1 MCQTIAAPSTSCE
14 FGQESCVALDISN
27 GAMLTNA
34 CVYALYSFLMLSDA
48 RCTIK
53 EILRGLAP
61 AHAITGFLLVLLST
75 ALSVTLFAGREFAGA
90 PEAKLFWIGE
100 LSLTGIWVVISIVC
114 VCGHFRWRSRRDR
127 REANHEGRRT
137 SVGPGPE
144 STDGGIQLG
153 EIGVL

>member
-1 MCQTIAAPSTSCE
+1 MPFISKITRASGEAALQCVTESKTSCA
-14 FGQESCVALDISN
+14 SSN
-27 GAMLTNA
+27 CPRA
-34 CVYALYSFLMLSDA
+34 C
-48 RCTIK
+48 K

-90 PEAKLFWIGE
+90 PEAKFFWIVE
-100 LSLTGIWVVISIVC
+100 VSLTGIWFITSIVC

-137 SVGPGPE
+137 SVGPE